1 MIRKACDIKLCVRP
15 VLLGVEHRFFYE
27 GPCRFGKGKELEV
40 GFDRI
45 VNALRHDDFLESL
58 KESSA

>member
-1 MIRKACDIKLCVRP
+1 MICKASDIRLCVRP

-40 GFDRI
+40 
-45 VNALRHDDFLESL
+45 VSTVL
-58 KESSA
+58 